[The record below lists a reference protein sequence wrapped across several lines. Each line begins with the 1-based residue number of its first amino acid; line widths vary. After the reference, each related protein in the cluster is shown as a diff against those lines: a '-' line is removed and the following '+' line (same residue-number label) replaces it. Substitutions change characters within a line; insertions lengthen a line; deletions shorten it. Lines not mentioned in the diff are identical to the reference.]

1 MQSWRIS
8 PQNLGIQQILNDPA
22 RKQLA
27 DEMFAEISDRYRKN
41 KDLSEEQRQARFCF
55 QDSHGQCGQSVAE
68 LSCSIRFDRFLPRL

>member
-41 KDLSEEQRQARFCF
+41 KDLPEEQRP
-55 QDSHGQCGQSVAE
+55 S
-68 LSCSIRFDRFLPRL
+68 